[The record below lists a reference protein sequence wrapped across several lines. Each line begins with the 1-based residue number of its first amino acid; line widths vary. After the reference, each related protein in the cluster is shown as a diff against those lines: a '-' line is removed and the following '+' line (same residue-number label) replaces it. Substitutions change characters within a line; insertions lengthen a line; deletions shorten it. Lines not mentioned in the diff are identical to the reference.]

1 MSDHVLTAKL
11 RQAVTAVAEGQPGLV
26 ILGPIQVTRG
36 WGDILF
42 VRVYAQL
49 EGISSRDAREVVEHR
64 FQAAVRQ
71 ALDGNRTSVSVTW
84 SND

>member
-1 MSDHVLTAKL
+1 MNDHVLTAKL
-11 RQAVTAVAEGQPGLV
+11 RQAVTAVAEGQLGLV
-26 ILGPIQVTRG
+26 ILGPIHVTRG

-49 EGISSRDAREVVEHR
+49 QGTSPDAREIVEHR
-64 FQAAVRQ
+64 FQAAVRE

-84 SND
+84 SNN